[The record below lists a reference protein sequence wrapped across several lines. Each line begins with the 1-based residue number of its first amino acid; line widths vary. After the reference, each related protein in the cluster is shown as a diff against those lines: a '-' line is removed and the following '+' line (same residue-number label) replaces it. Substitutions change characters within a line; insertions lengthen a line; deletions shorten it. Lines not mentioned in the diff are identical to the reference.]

1 MLILYISMLQT
12 VNHVKKNICFS
23 FLYLYNS
30 RWFVIFAHM
39 KKITIIIV
47 SIIIGVSFL
56 GLLFIQMQY
65 INQMIKMRKEQF
77 DESVIRSLDQASRNL
92 EQNETFRYLEK
103 VANEALL
110 DKRDST
116 PEKLNTKKIIS
127 QTTKY
132 SIQGN
137 TASFELQ
144 THVKHPSAIPKVLRL
159 KSSNSISEASKN
171 FQEYVKNAYVY
182 QKGLL
187 DEVVYSILYTA
198 SDKPLEERINFK
210 LLDQDIRYA
219 LENNGISI
227 PYHFTVSTSDGR
239 EVYRCPDY
247 EEKGEY
253 YSYSQVLFRN
263 DPSNKMGIVKIHFPD
278 MNTYLL
284 GTARMMIP
292 ALAFTI
298 ILFVTFVFTIYV
310 IFRQKKITEMKND
323 FINNMTHEFKT
334 PISSISLAAQMLN
347 DKSITKSEAMYENLS
362 RVINDETKRLRFQV
376 EKVLQ
381 MSLYDRDNIAFKQKE
396 LDANTLIEGVI
407 KTFTLKVSQ
416 NGGQIISDLQAKK
429 SMIYVDEMHFT
440 NVIFNL
446 MDNAV
451 KYKRDDTDLQLTVR
465 TWNTG
470 NKINISIEDNG
481 IGIQKDDLKRI
492 FEKFYRVHTG
502 NKHDVKGFGLGLAY
516 VKKIVSLQKGTI
528 RAESEYGHG
537 TKFII
542 TLFTLNN

>member
-1 MLILYISMLQT
+1 MGGIVGT
-12 VNHVKKNICFS
+12 VDASNGVG
-23 FLYLYNS
+23 
-30 RWFVIFAHM
+30 VAHGGE
-39 KKITIIIV
+39 KI
-47 SIIIGVSFL
+47 
-56 GLLFIQMQY
+56 
-65 INQMIKMRKEQF
+65 
-77 DESVIRSLDQASRNL
+77 
-92 EQNETFRYLEK
+92 
-103 VANEALL
+103 
-110 DKRDST
+110 
-116 PEKLNTKKIIS
+116 
-127 QTTKY
+127 Y
-132 SIQGN
+132 SD
-137 TASFELQ
+137 FELH
-144 THVKHPSAIPKVLRL
+144 TIVKHPSTMPKVLRIERN
-159 KSSNSISEASKN
+159 NSIDEATRS

-182 QKGLL
+182 HKGLL
-187 DEVVYSILYTA
+187 DEVIYTILYKA
-198 SDKPLEERINFK
+198 SEKPLEERINFK
-210 LLDQDIRYA
+210 LLDQDIRNA

-227 PYHFTVSTSDGR
+227 PYHFTVATNDGR

-247 EEKGEY
+247 EEKGKD

-263 DPSNKMGIVKIHFPD
+263 DPAGKIGIVRIHFPD
-278 MNTYLL
+278 MNSYLL
-284 GTARMMIP
+284 ETARMMIP

-310 IFRQKKITEMKND
+310 IFRQKKVTEMKND

-334 PISSISLAAQMLN
+334 PISSISLAAQMLS
-347 DKSITKSEAMYENLS
+347 DQSIKKSEAMYENLS

-396 LDANTLIEGVI
+396 LDAHQLLAGVI

-416 NGGQIISDLQAKK
+416 NGGSISSDFKAEQAE
-429 SMIYVDEMHFT
+429 IYVDEMHFT

-451 KYKRDDTDLQLTVR
+451 KYKRDDVELHLTLR

-470 NKINISIEDNG
+470 DKINISIEDNG

-492 FEKFYRVHTG
+492 FDKFYRVHTG

-516 VKKIVSLQKGTI
+516 VKKIVGLQNGVI
-528 RAESEYGHG
+528 HAESEYGHG

-542 TLFTLNN
+542 TLPTIKK